1 MYVPKYFKE
10 EEFTNLVPSCHMASL
25 HENLLYELDRLRE
38 EVGRPFIITS
48 AYRSPEWDIAKGR
61 SGVGPHTKGLAVD
74 ISCPD
79 SYFTRRVLEEA
90 LKDVGFIGGIGIG
103 KNFIHLDIME
113 RQNGP
118 LVWGY

>member
-1 MYVPKYFKE
+1 MYVPTYFKE
-10 EEFTNLVPSCHMASL
+10 EEFTKLTPSCHISDM
-25 HENLLYELDRLRE
+25 HEALLWRLDKLRAA
-38 EVGRPFIITS
+38 VGQPFVITS

-61 SGVGPHTKGLAVD
+61 SGQGPHTKGLAVD

-90 LKDVGFIGGIGIG
+90 LRRKDYWHGIGIG
-103 KNFIHLDIME
+103 KNFIHLDIMY
-113 RQNGP
+113 RQSGP